1 MFKKA
6 FLILLSVSLHTLP
19 CSAGASYQLS
29 NPGKLLLKEDF
40 NRSQLP
46 KRFRVGVG
54 NWEIVDGAL
63 RGRQLAADHH
73 TAFRKIYLDHKD
85 VIYEY
90 DMKLEGDG
98 FHQLLIN
105 WDLAHIAKCV
115 VRYESASVFKIKEK
129 GKREQMAREKR
140 DQGLDPL
147 RGRWDEATF
156 AMDEA
161 AISIEEGEWHHVV
174 IELVGDTLSL
184 TVDGKTARGR
194 HAGLSEKKDNF
205 GFQAGGF
212 ESYVFIDN
220 IRVYEAVEINR

>member
-1 MFKKA
+1 LVK
-6 FLILLSVSLHTLP
+6 
-19 CSAGASYQLS
+19 
-29 NPGKLLLKEDF
+29 PGKLLLEENFD
-40 NRSQLP
+40 SAQLP
-46 KRFRVGVG
+46 YLFRVGKG
-54 NWEIVDGAL
+54 DWKIVDGAL
-63 RGRQLAADHH
+63 RGRQLAADKH

-115 VRYESASVFKIKEK
+115 VRYESAAVFKIREK
-129 GKREQMAREKR
+129 KKREQMSKLNH

-147 RGRWDEATF
+147 KGEWDEKTF
-156 AMDEA
+156 AMDEVG
-161 AISIEEGEWHHVV
+161 ILIKEGKWHHVV

-184 TVDGKTARGR
+184 TVDGKTAKGT
-194 HAGLSEKKDNF
+194 HIGLSEKKDNF
-205 GFQAGGF
+205 GFQAGGL

-220 IRVYEAVEINR
+220 VRVYEAVR